1 MCCERK
7 NKSAASA
14 LTHLP
19 NRDKVDFPKDAT
31 GAGICQVKGESERT
45 VVKVLMCLLK
55 QAKEFNVDNKINK
68 VFLFQ
73 IIWRDQKI

>member
-55 QAKEFNVDNKINK
+55 QA
-68 VFLFQ
+68 
-73 IIWRDQKI
+73 